1 MRQLLYHWVF
11 EPTSFA
17 TTASTTFAGQNW
29 PLPKEPF
36 SLFTSSFGSAGK
48 VPYQGLDQ
56 GNGLADNLFP
66 SGLAPARVI
75 TNWGRKQISH
85 PPIVKPDQ
93 FVVVNNFGSTPGVLP
108 LPEAKELNDH
118 WDVQIGSFSGT
129 PWRQRQVYTGFQLP
143 TAVYDLRYEGIQNPD
158 SLINMTNT
166 ALRLLDEGYNFM
178 ITTQASNKSASNPEG
193 YVFLP
198 GAIDGLA
205 DDIPKLM
212 EAWLSPIG
220 INNISVNDAP
230 VTPDPGFIECEVTF
244 EIPRYGS
251 TQGYALG
258 TFADGDPPSSFQVLA
273 APAIGERIVGLTTIT
288 AESPVNKFFYENFK
302 PNGFLQLMINDTAY
316 FQEPTHTQA
325 LGISGD
331 AAPFP
336 QQVGFKVPQWSLK
349 PNYYVLPGQTWDLK
363 YTVMNDIPAL
373 NDYIIATHGEEGGQ
387 IGNNWV
393 FSEAFASYYLFEGAN
408 AMICHQLLKLGIT
421 VSPDTVDWY
430 KRQILMMEGLDPNT
444 FEVYLDLQRKWRD
457 KQRRL
462 DAHYQRGRPK

>member
-56 GNGLADNLFP
+56 GNGLADNLYP
-66 SGLAPARVI
+66 SGEAPARVI
-75 TNWGRKQISH
+75 TNWDRKQISH

-108 LPEAKELNDH
+108 LPEVKELNRH

-143 TAVYDLRYEGIQNPD
+143 TTVYDLRYEGIQNPD
-158 SLINMTNT
+158 SEINMTNT
-166 ALRLLDEGYNFM
+166 AMRLIDEGYDVM
-178 ITTQASNKSASNPEG
+178 VKTQESNKSASNPEG
-193 YVFLP
+193 YIFLV
-198 GAIDGLA
+198 GLIDGLA

-220 INNISVNDAP
+220 IRSIVVNDLP
-230 VTPDPGFIECEVTF
+230 PSPDPGFIECEVTF
-244 EIPRYGS
+244 DIPRFGS

-258 TFADGDPPSSFQVLA
+258 TFANGEPPASFQVLA

-288 AESPVNKFFYENFK
+288 TESPINKFFYENFK

-373 NDYIIATHGEEGGQ
+373 NDYIIDTHGETGGQ

-421 VSPDTVDWY
+421 VNPDTVDWY

-462 DAHYQRGRPK
+462 DAHYQRGRAK

>member
-1 MRQLLYHWVF
+1 MV
-11 EPTSFA
+11 
-17 TTASTTFAGQNW
+17 
-29 PLPKEPF
+29 
-36 SLFTSSFGSAGK
+36 
-48 VPYQGLDQ
+48 
-56 GNGLADNLFP
+56 
-66 SGLAPARVI
+66 
-75 TNWGRKQISH
+75 
-85 PPIVKPDQ
+85 
-93 FVVVNNFGSTPGVLP
+93 
-108 LPEAKELNDH
+108 
-118 WDVQIGSFSGT
+118 
-129 PWRQRQVYTGFQLP
+129 
-143 TAVYDLRYEGIQNPD
+143 
-158 SLINMTNT
+158 
-166 ALRLLDEGYNFM
+166 
-178 ITTQASNKSASNPEG
+178 TTQASNKSPGNPEG

-220 INNISVNDAP
+220 INNIVVNDAP
-230 VTPDPGFIECEVTF
+230 VSPDPGFVECEVIF

-258 TFADGDPPSSFQVLA
+258 TFANGEPPASFQVLA

-336 QQVGFKVPQWSLK
+336 AGRFQGASVVAETQLLRS
-349 PNYYVLPGQTWDLK
+349 PGQTWDLK

-393 FSEAFASYYLFEGAN
+393 FSEAFASYYSSRVP
-408 AMICHQLLKLGIT
+408 T
-421 VSPDTVDWY
+421 P
-430 KRQILMMEGLDPNT
+430 
-444 FEVYLDLQRKWRD
+444 
-457 KQRRL
+457 
-462 DAHYQRGRPK
+462 